1 MRIVSLLP
9 SATELVWALGLTPHL
24 VGRTHECDFPPEVAA
39 VPVVT
44 RSLVPA
50 GATSREVDALVSRS
64 AHEHRSL
71 YRLDREA
78 LARLQPDLILTQ
90 ELCEVCAVAYDEVLE
105 AARAIRL
112 HLRVDHPP
120 VGALPAA
127 PDPLVISLEPMSLA
141 DVLDQLDIVG
151 RATGTE
157 ERARAV
163 KRQLQER
170 LEAVRRRTAHLPRR
184 ERVLCLEWLDPPW
197 CAGHWVPEM
206 VELAGGH
213 DALGQPG
220 RPSRRITWED
230 IRAYRPELILLMPC
244 GYTAHRA
251 AAEYRELLA
260 CGALPPWWQD
270 LPAVRQGQVFAV
282 DANACFSRP
291 GPRVVHGVEILAE
304 ILHPDD
310 FGTHARGKGWVAV

>member
-9 SATELVWALGLTPHL
+9 SATELVCALGLTDRL
-24 VGRTHECDFPPEVAA
+24 VGRTHECDFPPQVAS

-71 YRLDREA
+71 YRLDQEA

-90 ELCEVCAVAYDEVLE
+90 ELCEVCAVAYDEVLD
-105 AARAIRL
+105 AARS
-112 HLRVDHPP
+112 LRVS
-120 VGALPAA
+120 LSAA
-127 PDPLVISLEPMSLA
+127 PQPELALQTATQPLVLSLEPLTLGH
-141 DVLDQLDIVG
+141 VLDQLETVG
-151 RATGTE
+151 RATGTL

-163 KRQLQER
+163 KARLQQR
-170 LEAVRRRTAHLPRR
+170 LEAVRRRTAGRPRR

-213 DALGQPG
+213 DSLGQPG
-220 RPSRRITWED
+220 RPSRRIAWEEV
-230 IRAYRPELILLMPC
+230 RAYRPEVILLMPC

-251 AAEYRELLA
+251 ATEYRQLLA
-260 CGALPPWWQD
+260 AGQLPHWWGE
-270 LPAVRQGQVFAV
+270 LPAVRNGQVFAV
-282 DANACFSRP
+282 DANAYFSRP
-291 GPRVVHGVEILAE
+291 GPRVVEGVEVLE
-304 ILHPDD
+304 QVLHPESPVAIPA
-310 FGTHARGKGWVAV
+310 GGWLPA

>member
-9 SATELVWALGLTPHL
+9 SATELVWALGLTSQL
-24 VGRTHECDFPPEVAA
+24 VGRTHECDFPPEVAS

-44 RSLVPA
+44 RSLVPE
-50 GATSREVDALVSRS
+50 GASSREVDALVSRS

-112 HLRVDHPP
+112 HLRMDEPP
-120 VGALPAA
+120 LGSQLTAA
-127 PDPLVISLEPMSLA
+127 EPLVISLEPMSLA
-141 DVLDQLDIVG
+141 DVLDQLDTVG

-163 KRQLQER
+163 KAQLHER
-170 LEAVRRRTAHLPRR
+170 LEAVRCRAARLPRR

-206 VELAGGH
+206 VELAGGR
-213 DALGQPG
+213 DTLGQAR
-220 RPSRRITWED
+220 RPSRRITWDD
-230 IRAYRPELILLMPC
+230 IRAYQPEVIVLMPC

-251 AAEYRELLA
+251 AAEYRELLTS
-260 CGALPPWWQD
+260 GALPAWWQG
-270 LPAVRQGQVFAV
+270 LPAVRNGQIFAV
-282 DANACFSRP
+282 DANAYFSRP
-291 GPRVVHGVEILAE
+291 GPRIVEGVEILHQ
-304 ILHPDD
+304 IFHP
-310 FGTHARGKGWVAV
+310 GAVSTQGRGKAWIPL